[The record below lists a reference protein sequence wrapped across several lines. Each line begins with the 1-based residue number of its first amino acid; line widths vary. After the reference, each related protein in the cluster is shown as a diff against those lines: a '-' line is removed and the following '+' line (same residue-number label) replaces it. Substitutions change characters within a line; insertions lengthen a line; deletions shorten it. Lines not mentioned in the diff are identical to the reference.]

1 MIVGQMVVGH
11 MIVGQMI
18 VGQRTLN
25 CDFDWVKVFLIRLL
39 IIINISI
46 VNHCIVGP
54 LIVGQ
59 MIVGQMIV
67 GQMIVEQIIVIW
79 LLVNWQWAVI
89 LTASKLFRNANGVW
103 KAQGNCCSSLFIL
116 QFSTESCYGKLP
128 NEIAVKLRTC
138 RFNVSFKVCIWQN
151 D

>member
-1 MIVGQMVVGH
+1 MIVGQLIVGQMVVGQMIVGQMVVGQ
-11 MIVGQMI
+11 MIFGQMI
-18 VGQRTLN
+18 
-25 CDFDWVKVFLIRLL
+25 F
-39 IIINISI
+39 
-46 VNHCIVGP
+46 
-54 LIVGQ
+54 
-59 MIVGQMIV
+59 GQMIV

-103 KAQGNCCSSLFIL
+103 KTLGNCCSSLFIL
-116 QFSTESCYGKLP
+116 QFSTESHYGKLQ